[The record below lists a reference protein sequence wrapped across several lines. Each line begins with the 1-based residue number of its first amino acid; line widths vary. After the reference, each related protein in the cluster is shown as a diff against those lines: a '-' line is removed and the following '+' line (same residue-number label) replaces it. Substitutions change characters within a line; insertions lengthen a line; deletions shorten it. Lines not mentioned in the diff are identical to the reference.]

1 MTKLKNCLLLF
12 LAFFKI
18 GIITFGGGYAMIA
31 IIESE
36 LVEKKKWIKK
46 NEFLDVIAIAES
58 TPGPI
63 AINSATFIGYKRGGF
78 FGSLFATL
86 GVVTPSFIIIFAI
99 SFVFEKFLSLKYVAY
114 AFKGIQACVA
124 YLILAAGIKMFK
136 GLKKDIFNTVLFS
149 LATAAMITLDILAVG
164 FSSVYYILL
173 GGLIGIAAYIFSF
186 CREKRKRSAALAD
199 GKDNALKDEN
209 NGGLNLADGAENPTQ
224 GNSEIPT
231 ESKAQGNS
239 EIPTENKTQGN
250 AASSAQNS
258 AENKADN
265 SAANGRGESCGV
277 RDKLFKEGKD

>member
-1 MTKLKNCLLLF
+1 MKKLKNCLLLF

-36 LVEKKKWIKK
+36 LVEKKKWIEK

-86 GVVTPSFIIIFAI
+86 GVITPSFIIIFAI

-136 GLKKDIFNTVLFS
+136 GLKKNVFNTVLFS

-173 GGLIGIAAYIFSF
+173 GGLIGIAAYLLSF
-186 CREKRKRSAALAD
+186 CREKRKRSETSAD
-199 GKDNALKDEN
+199 GNALKD
-209 NGGLNLADGAENPTQ
+209 GKDGVLNLADGAQLP
-224 GNSEIPT
+224 
-231 ESKAQGNS
+231 AQNNAQITAQNNARIAS
-239 EIPTENKTQGN
+239 ENKTENN
-250 AASSAQNS
+250 AANP
-258 AENKADN
+258 AENDADYVCGG
-265 SAANGRGESCGV
+265 SDGGV
-277 RDKLFKEGKD
+277 RDKGAKEGKD